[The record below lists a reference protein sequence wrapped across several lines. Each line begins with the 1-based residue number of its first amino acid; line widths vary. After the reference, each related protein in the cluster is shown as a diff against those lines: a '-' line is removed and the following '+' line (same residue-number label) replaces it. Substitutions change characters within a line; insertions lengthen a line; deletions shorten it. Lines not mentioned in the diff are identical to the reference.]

1 MIRFE
6 GIGVDVRGRT
16 DIGKVRRKNQD
27 HFLVAA
33 LHKVIDIH
41 DTSLPDS
48 YRERFDSGARALLFL
63 VADGVGGGPSGEVA
77 STLTL
82 DAIMKYVTNSMRCFY
97 KLDQVAGLD
106 LMRELATSVQESHIR
121 LRAESEQDPEV
132 AGMATTVTM
141 AHILWPRAYMVH
153 IGDSRAYH
161 LRGGVLTQIT
171 KDQTV
176 SQALIESGAMTE
188 EQAATSPYANMLTQA
203 VGASDELEPALS
215 SVELQT
221 GDSLLMCTDGLTKHV
236 PPADIARILQD
247 HATAEA
253 ASGALV
259 DAALAG
265 GGTDNVTALVAR
277 FVVPI

>member
-6 GIGVDVRGRT
+6 GISVDVRGRT
-16 DIGKVRRKNQD
+16 DIGRLRRTNQD

-41 DTSLPDS
+41 DTSLPES

-63 VADGVGGGPSGEVA
+63 VADGVGGGPGGEVA
-77 STLTL
+77 SSLTL
-82 DAIMKYVTNSMRCFY
+82 DAIMRYVTNSMRCFY
-97 KLDQVAGLD
+97 KLDQVASLD
-106 LMRELATSVQESHIR
+106 LMRELAASVQESHIR
-121 LRAESEQDPEV
+121 VRQESELDPDV

-141 AHILWPRAYMVH
+141 AHVLWPRVYLVH

-161 LRGGVLTQIT
+161 LRGGALTQIT
-171 KDQTV
+171 QDQTV
-176 SQALIESGAMTE
+176 SQALIASGALSE
-188 EQAATSPYANMLTQA
+188 EQAAESPYANMLTQA

-221 GDSLLMCTDGLTKHV
+221 GDTLLMCTDGLTKHV
-236 PPADIARILQD
+236 TPAEIARLLQE
-247 HATAEA
+247 HPAAEA
-253 ASGALV
+253 ASDALV

-277 FVVPI
+277 FLAP